1 MGEFELERKKMLRE
15 LEQLSD
21 RLSEEEALKNA
32 QVNEMRGQYQ
42 QELQSL
48 RRQAQNS
55 ENTYEQ

>member
-1 MGEFELERKKMLRE
+1 MLRE

-32 QVNEMRGQYQ
+32 HVNEMRGQYQ
-42 QELQSL
+42 QELQNL

-55 ENTYEQ
+55 

>member
-1 MGEFELERKKMLRE
+1 MLRE

-42 QELQSL
+42 QELQNL